1 MLSIDRITDI
11 YFDSFGIE
19 YIPQEVLYKIKDKSI
34 THNIFRIQE
43 NDCIMCEIYCIAFI
57 EYMLAGRTLLDYTN
71 LISMNVHKKMTK
83 KYISI
88 LRVNM
93 PILKSRF
100 KKLDETRNYLLEEV
114 KYNYLISEKYK
125 KDM

>member
-1 MLSIDRITDI
+1 
-11 YFDSFGIE
+11 
-19 YIPQEVLYKIKDKSI
+19 
-34 THNIFRIQE
+34 
-43 NDCIMCEIYCIAFI
+43 MCEIYCIAFI

-71 LISMNVHKKMTK
+71 LISLNVHKEMTK

-88 LRVNM
+88 LRINM
-93 PILKSRF
+93 SILESRF

>member
-1 MLSIDRITDI
+1 
-11 YFDSFGIE
+11 
-19 YIPQEVLYKIKDKSI
+19 
-34 THNIFRIQE
+34 
-43 NDCIMCEIYCIAFI
+43 MCEIYCIAFI